1 MCCSAVCVGYWHG
14 CSVAVKLLHKKLAK
28 EHYQRRLFE
37 QEVYVSSKLHYPNIA
52 AVCGVTH
59 QFDAPFCSDHGT
71 ITGFIVRRH

>member
-37 QEVYVSSKLHYPNIA
+37 QEVYVSSRLHHPNIA
-52 AVCGVTH
+52 AVWNYYRLHCQTSLKQH
-59 QFDAPFCSDHGT
+59 T
-71 ITGFIVRRH
+71 